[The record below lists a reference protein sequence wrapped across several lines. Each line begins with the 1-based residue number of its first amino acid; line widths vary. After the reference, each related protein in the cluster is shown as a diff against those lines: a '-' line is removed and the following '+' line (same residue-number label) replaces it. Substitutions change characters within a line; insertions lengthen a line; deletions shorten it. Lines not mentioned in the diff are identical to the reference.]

1 MNKPNRIIA
10 LIDFSDYSER
20 IVSFS
25 AEFSQQIHA
34 EVIFIHEVSGMV
46 PAYADETLREQII
59 TQEMEAAKEKM
70 SSLLKDTP
78 LQNSRVIITELDVI
92 SELQKTHDETH
103 EDWVVLGLKGTGFIK
118 EIFIGNTAIRVIN
131 HTKMLTVTIPLEKSI
146 SVPEEL
152 LVAVS
157 PKYPLNH
164 QQFELVLENLKPN
177 LKHITFVSVGKNESD
192 RMERVN
198 LLENLCEQYASYK
211 TNSILLEEG
220 EIITQLLNMAETRE
234 RAFLVVQQGSRTLLD
249 TVFRKYL
256 VNQLVNYGAT
266 PLIVLSE

>member
-1 MNKPNRIIA
+1 MNKRNRIIA
-10 LIDFSDYSER
+10 LLDFSDYSER

-25 AEFSQQIHA
+25 AEFSQQINA
-34 EVIFIHEVSGMV
+34 EVVLLHEVSGMV
-46 PAYADETLREQII
+46 PAYADEALRKQII
-59 TQEMEAAKEKM
+59 SQEISQAKEKLT
-70 SSLLKDTP
+70 SLCDSFHLSEP
-78 LQNSRVIITELDVI
+78 RIIITEEDII
-92 SELQKTHDETH
+92 SELERIHDEAF
-103 EDWVVLGLKGTGFIK
+103 EDWVILGLKGTGFIK
-118 EIFIGNTAIRVIN
+118 EILIGNTAIRVIN
-131 HTKMLTVTIPLEKSI
+131 HTRLLTVTIPLEKSI

-164 QQFELVLENLKPN
+164 KQFELVLDNLKPN
-177 LKHITFVSVGKNESD
+177 LKNITFISVGKNESD

-198 LLENLCEQYASYK
+198 LLENLCDQYASYK
-211 TNSILLEEG
+211 TTSILLEEG

-234 RAFLVVQQGSRTLLD
+234 RAFLVVQQGSRSLLD